1 MIISKNQALLAA
13 VCISMFFNAFMANS
27 INIAVPAIATHYN
40 VAPQSVTWMINAFM
54 CTTAPFL
61 IGASALANRYGLR
74 TIYSLGTLLATI
86 CSIII
91 PLCPV
96 FYSIVA
102 ARAIQGIVFALIF
115 CTAMA
120 LLVLNIS
127 KEKRGYAIGVATGA
141 VYGGLSFAPVL
152 GGFLTDHLGWQS
164 IFYLTAIGQ
173 ITSFLLISKVPKDK
187 PITKYLSF
195 TKISISFISGVLF
208 LIGMSSFIND
218 IRYIILVIAGIVLFI
233 IYVLIEIKSKHQL
246 LPIAILVNNSSLNY
260 QLLASLLNYT
270 ANFAI
275 SFLLALHLELVQGY
289 SATQAGIFLIAQPFI
304 MMIFSSYT
312 GRLSM
317 YINKNIL
324 TIVGM
329 LLLAIGLYM
338 LTFIDTY
345 TSLTLIIIAQVITG
359 IGFGIFSAPNT
370 NICMSLVDKSQLANV
385 NALLAI
391 TRNLGM
397 SFSMAILT
405 AILYMYIDADVGTT
419 TYIYELSYSINISFY
434 LSMIICIVGMIFC
447 ILAAINYYNK
457 IYKVR
462 YLNKK

>member
-1 MIISKNQALLAA
+1 MRLSKNQALLIA
-13 VCISMFFNAFMANS
+13 VCLSMFFNAFMANS
-27 INIAVPAIATHYN
+27 INIAVPAIASDYD
-40 VAPQSVTWMINAFM
+40 VQPQSVTWMINAFM

-61 IGASALANRYGLR
+61 IGASALANYYGMR
-74 TIYSLGTLLATI
+74 SIYSIGSLLATL

-91 PLCPV
+91 PLCPN
-96 FYSIVA
+96 FSSIVL

-120 LLVLNIS
+120 LLVLNIR

-141 VYGGLSFAPVL
+141 VYGGLSLAPVL
-152 GGFLTDHLGWQS
+152 GGFLTDHFGWQS

-173 ITSFLLISKVPKDK
+173 IISFLLALKVPRDT
-187 PITKYLSF
+187 PTSNYLSL
-195 TKISISFISGVLF
+195 TKICLSFISGVLF
-208 LIGMSSFIND
+208 LIGMSNFIND
-218 IRYIILVIAGIVLFI
+218 IRYIVPVFLGIILFS
-233 IYVLIEIKSKHQL
+233 IYIFIEIKSKRQL
-246 LPIAILVNNSSLNY
+246 LPISVLSHNSSLNY

-275 SFLLALHLELVQGY
+275 SFLLALHLEIVQGY
-289 SATQAGIFLIAQPFI
+289 SASSAGVFLIVQPFV
-304 MMIFSSYT
+304 MMLFSSIT
-312 GRLSM
+312 GRLSF

-324 TIVGM
+324 TILGM
-329 LLLAIGLYM
+329 LLLSLGLYM
-338 LTFIDTY
+338 LTYIETY
-345 TSLTLIIIAQVITG
+345 TSLTFIIIAQIVTG

-370 NICMSLVDKSQLANV
+370 NICMSLVDKTQLANV
-385 NALLAI
+385 NALIAI

-405 AILYMYIDADVGTT
+405 AILYMFIDAQVGTT
-419 TYIYELSYSINISFY
+419 TYIYELAYAINYSFF
-434 LSMIICIVGMIFC
+434 LSLIICVIGMLFC